1 MSKQV
6 KIRRG
11 TATQHASFTGV
22 VGEIT
27 VDTTN
32 YALRVH
38 DGSTVGGKVMARAD
52 GTNAS
57 GTWGITA
64 SNVSGVVGVA
74 NGGTGASTLT
84 GVVIGNGTS
93 AFTVKTNPSG
103 AFVGTTDTQTVTNKT
118 LGNYT
123 ETVFAVVDGVGA
135 VLNPNNG
142 SIQTWTLGADRTP
155 TQASWAQGQSITL
168 MVNDTGSGF
177 TVDWSTLG
185 VVWVNGFAPSLLP
198 TSGYTVMTLWKVGTT
213 IYGSS
218 AGQVA

>member
-11 TATQHASFTGV
+11 TATEHASFTGV
-22 VGEIT
+22 IGEIT

-38 DGSTVGGKVMARAD
+38 DGSTVGGNPVARAD

-57 GTWGITA
+57 GSWGITA
-64 SNVSGVVGVA
+64 NNVSGVVGAA

-118 LGNYT
+118 FGNYT

-142 SIQTWTLGADRTP
+142 SIQTWTLGANRTP
-155 TQASWAQGQSITL
+155 TQASWAAGQSITL
-168 MVNDTGSGF
+168 MINETASAYTVDWTTLGVSWVGGFPPSLAPTSGF
-177 TVDWSTLG
+177 TVI
-185 VVWVNGFAPSLLP
+185 
-198 TSGYTVMTLWKVGTT
+198 TLWKVGTT
-213 IYGSS
+213 IYGSLI
-218 AGQVA
+218 GQVA